1 MTEDAA
7 KEKRLNNLY
16 FDCYTEE
23 QAVEKFI
30 YLTNERRGNHT
41 TEKNIR
47 QQYRMRKLG
56 TLLRRLDPVA
66 FNCEK

>member
-1 MTEDAA
+1 MTKNAA
-7 KEKRLNNLY
+7 KEKSLNNLY

-30 YLTNERRGNHT
+30 YLTNKIRGNHT

-47 QQYRMRKLG
+47 KQYRMRKLG

-66 FNCEK
+66 FNCE